1 MIATRGEYPR
11 KDANIQWVGIRLAC
25 VALGSMGK
33 HRSHRQATELVI
45 SVDKL
50 RYRCKTAFE

>member
-1 MIATRGEYPR
+1 MIATRSDYPR
-11 KDANIQWVGIRLAC
+11 KDANIQQWVGIWLAC

-45 SVDKL
+45 SVVN
-50 RYRCKTAFE
+50 